1 MDGATNDQTG
11 LFFVRSSELL
21 HSVERAAKRLAEQLA
36 LDVVAYDRTG
46 SSLYLKRIRGLPAHQ
61 HDWPE
66 WLWERFC
73 EDVDAD
79 VSDAE
84 LFAVR
89 APFCAEAALRLDDAG
104 FDCR

>member
-1 MDGATNDQTG
+1 MDGNDIG
-11 LFFVRSSELL
+11 RIGSSADLRVTAE
-21 HSVERAAKRLAEQLA
+21 HAAKRLAEQLA

-66 WLWERFC
+66 WLWERFI
-73 EDVDAD
+73 EGDDSAGIDDDDLDAM
-79 VSDAE
+79 
-84 LFAVR
+84 R
-89 APFCAEAALRLDDAG
+89 APFCAEAALRLDEAG